1 MKMTE
6 FRSTHPLSDDDLA
19 AIRANVMAKISTQ
32 SRFRG
37 IPLFVR
43 LAIAALLVIAIGIS
57 FIARRQSPNS
67 LVTSKPHVVTPVIT
81 PHVAPAASP
90 VNAAVETARAA
101 LPPSPV
107 QSAKSS
113 IPKAAPHQPVA
124 RAIYRSK
131 PKHRPLQ
138 NPEYQTIRMEIR
150 TPDPDVRIIWIA
162 NQTPSTTGGK
172 S

>member
-6 FRSTHPLSDDDLA
+6 FRSTHPLTDDDLA
-19 AIRANVMAKISTQ
+19 AVRANVMATIGAQ
-32 SRFRG
+32 SKRRG

-57 FIARRQSPNS
+57 FLARRQTPAS
-67 LVTSKPHVVTPVIT
+67 LITSNPHVVTPTIT
-81 PHVAPAASP
+81 HRVAPAAP
-90 VNAAVETARAA
+90 QVNTTIETARAA
-101 LPPSPV
+101 LPSNAV
-107 QSAKSS
+107 QSAKASM
-113 IPKAAPHQPVA
+113 PKRVASQPVA
-124 RAIYRSK
+124 RAVYR
-131 PKHRPLQ
+131 PKHRPPQ

-162 NQTPSTTGGK
+162 NQTPTTTGGN

>member
-19 AIRANVMAKISTQ
+19 AIRANVMAKVGAQ
-32 SRFRG
+32 NRQRG
-37 IPLFVR
+37 IPLFAR

-57 FIARRQSPNS
+57 FIVRRSTPTS
-67 LVTSKPHVVTPVIT
+67 LVANKPRVVTPVTT
-81 PHVAPAASP
+81 PQVTTTI
-90 VNAAVETARAA
+90 ETARAA
-101 LPPSPV
+101 LPATAV

-113 IPKAAPHQPVA
+113 IPQVAPRPPVV
-124 RAIYRSK
+124 RAIYRL
-131 PKHRPLQ
+131 KHHPPQ

-162 NQTPSTTGGK
+162 NQTPTTTGGN

>member
-6 FRSTHPLSDDDLA
+6 FRSTQPLTDDDLA
-19 AIRANVMAKISTQ
+19 AVRAKVMAKIGAQ
-32 SRFRG
+32 SQRRG

-43 LAIAALLVIAIGIS
+43 LAIVALLVVAIGIS
-57 FIARRQSPNS
+57 FIARRQTPAT
-67 LVTSKPHVVTPVIT
+67 LVTSN
-81 PHVAPAASP
+81 PHVARPPHVTSAAPP
-90 VNAAVETARAA
+90 VNTTIETARAA
-101 LPPSPV
+101 LPSNTV

-113 IPKAAPHQPVA
+113 VPRAAAAEPVA
-124 RAIYRSK
+124 RAVYR

-162 NQTPSTTGGK
+162 NQTPTTTGGN

>member
-6 FRSTHPLSDDDLA
+6 FRSMQPLSDDDLA
-19 AIRANVMAKISTQ
+19 AIRANVMARIGAQ
-32 SRFRG
+32 NQRRG

-43 LAIAALLVIAIGIS
+43 LAIAALLVIAVGIS
-57 FIARRQSPNS
+57 FVVRRQTPDSQVASN
-67 LVTSKPHVVTPVIT
+67 PHVVRP
-81 PHVAPAASP
+81 PHAAPVAPR
-90 VNAAVETARAA
+90 VNTTIETANVS
-101 LPPSPV
+101 LPNPV

-113 IPKAAPHQPVA
+113 IPKAAAVRPIA
-124 RAIYRSK
+124 RAVYR
-131 PKHRPLQ
+131 PKHRPPQ

-162 NQTPSTTGGK
+162 NQTPTTTGGN

>member
-6 FRSTHPLSDDDLA
+6 FRSTHPLSDDDLS
-19 AIRANVMAKISTQ
+19 AIRAKVMAKVGAQ
-32 SRFRG
+32 NQRRG

-57 FIARRQSPNS
+57 FIGRRQTPTS
-67 LVTSKPHVVTPVIT
+67 LATSNPQIVRPHAT
-81 PHVAPAASP
+81 PAAP
-90 VNAAVETARAA
+90 PMNTTIETARAA
-101 LPPSPV
+101 LPSNVV
-107 QSAKSS
+107 QAAKSS
-113 IPKAAPHQPVA
+113 MPKAAAVRPAV
-124 RAIYRSK
+124 RAVYR

-138 NPEYQTIRMEIR
+138 HPEYQTIRMEIR

-162 NQTPSTTGGK
+162 NQTPTTTGGN

>member
-6 FRSTHPLSDDDLA
+6 FRSTQPLTDDDLA
-19 AIRANVMAKISTQ
+19 AIRANVMARVSAQ
-32 SRFRG
+32 SQRRG

-43 LAIAALLVIAIGIS
+43 FAIAALLVIAIGIS
-57 FIARRQSPNS
+57 FVVRRETPASIATINR
-67 LVTSKPHVVTPVIT
+67 
-81 PHVAPAASP
+81 HVAIHTTPMAPVTATIEAAR
-90 VNAAVETARAA
+90 VAA
-101 LPPSPV
+101 PPNPV

-113 IPKAAPHQPVA
+113 LPKAIASQPVA
-124 RAIYRSK
+124 RAIYR
-131 PKHRPLQ
+131 PKHRPLV

-162 NQTPSTTGGK
+162 NQTPTTTGGK

>member
-6 FRSTHPLSDDDLA
+6 FRSTHPLSDDDLS
-19 AIRANVMAKISTQ
+19 AIRANVMAKVGAQ
-32 SRFRG
+32 NQRRG

-57 FIARRQSPNS
+57 FIVRRSTPASQVANN
-67 LVTSKPHVVTPVIT
+67 PHVVTPVTMPQVTTTIE
-81 PHVAPAASP
+81 AAR
-90 VNAAVETARAA
+90 VA
-101 LPPSPV
+101 LPTNAV

-113 IPKAAPHQPVA
+113 IPKAALRPPVA
-124 RAIYRSK
+124 HAIYR
-131 PKHRPLQ
+131 PKRRPPQ

-162 NQTPSTTGGK
+162 NQTPTTTGGN